1 MIIAKYRNISNR
13 KEFEIKTHT
22 IERDSLVV
30 GLMQPEPF
38 DDLVVVFHFG
48 LPFDLIVKNF
58 FLEKSFLEGTM
69 TTFKCTRYVTNSHCC
84 CKTNRLTE

>member
-1 MIIAKYRNISNR
+1 MIITKYRNISNR
-13 KEFEIKTHT
+13 KELQIEAHT
-22 IERDSLVV
+22 IERDFLVV

-58 FLEKSFLEGTM
+58 FLENWFWM
-69 TTFKCTRYVTNSHCC
+69 DR
-84 CKTNRLTE
+84 